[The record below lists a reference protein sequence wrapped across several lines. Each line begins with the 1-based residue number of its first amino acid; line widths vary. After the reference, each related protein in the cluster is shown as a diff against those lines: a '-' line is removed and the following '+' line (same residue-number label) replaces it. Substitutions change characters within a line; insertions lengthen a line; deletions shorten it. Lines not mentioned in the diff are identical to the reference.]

1 MSLNIINILSSSQN
15 KLKINKIEYNVLCS
29 NLITIFIRYSLD
41 FINNNYSLIL
51 KLSKAIYLNWNDES
65 IVYNI
70 LTSLAILSR
79 CNSKN
84 IEILICEDPNNSF
97 LNIIS
102 KQIQHDDLTDDL
114 LITEIISIGVN
125 NSVKVFNKI
134 FGNNK
139 IISYLRDFWHKIN
152 NEDIDMHEKKNNIN

>member
-15 KLKINKIEYNVLCS
+15 KLKINKIEYNNVLCS
-29 NLITIFIRYSLD
+29 NLITIFISYSLD

-84 IEILICEDPNNSF
+84 IEIF
-97 LNIIS
+97 
-102 KQIQHDDLTDDL
+102 DL
-114 LITEIISIGVN
+114 
-125 NSVKVFNKI
+125 
-134 FGNNK
+134 
-139 IISYLRDFWHKIN
+139 
-152 NEDIDMHEKKNNIN
+152 